1 MPNIGTLNVGRELT
15 HEEVDMVAG
24 GLMTRGSDAQWDVKE
39 GLRDLSHG
47 NPEGWL
53 DIIYPDSLKSREK
66 FLAFRGS
73 VDSDGA

>member
-1 MPNIGTLNVGRELT
+1 MPNIGTSNVGRELT

-53 DIIYPDSLKSREK
+53 DIIEGILDASTRRVAIKPT
-66 FLAFRGS
+66 F
-73 VDSDGA
+73 

>member
-1 MPNIGTLNVGRELT
+1 LSNNETERKMPNIGTLKVGRELT

-39 GLRDLSHG
+39 GFRDLSHG

-53 DIIYPDSLKSREK
+53 DIAEGILDASTRRVAVS
-66 FLAFRGS
+66 
-73 VDSDGA
+73 